1 MMVVFSDAV
10 RVPLPRPLLTT
21 RVCATKLP
29 RSNRRW
35 WKHGGHVTSLVA
47 PNHGSS
53 ETRRACGPKCLR
65 WTPCHPRSHVRACS
79 SQIRD
84 RTAHM
89 SSGGNHEQKQ
99 VTRRRRTIS
108 AIPLT
113 DYRRLPVADAAD
125 GAHVLEHARHYRCV
139 SIFG

>member
-1 MMVVFSDAV
+1 MFIFRISLFCFIDVLYEFLSSFFFFLMI
-10 RVPLPRPLLTT
+10 RRPPRPTRTDTLFPYTT
-21 RVCATKLP
+21 LF
-29 RSNRRW
+29 RS
-35 WKHGGHVTSLVA
+35 
-47 PNHGSS
+47 
-53 ETRRACGPKCLR
+53 
-65 WTPCHPRSHVRACS
+65 
-79 SQIRD
+79 
-84 RTAHM
+84 HM